1 MQKLKYIR
9 VKQQNGQYTADIPI
23 ATDAQHVDMTNGNNL
38 QDTIGNINV
47 TTDGSITQ
55 NLNSLRNDYNQL
67 DQDTFKKQDV
77 TTEIPDAVNSWLNT
91 NISATTPLVDASLSI
106 SDAAADAK
114 VVGDELSDLKSD
126 LGAQVA
132 DLNEITKIGKQLFDK
147 ANADIVHLI
156 PSNGIASAS
165 ANGTSIIVP
174 VSPSANDSYITVHK
188 DVITS
193 RFIVA
198 TFAEYPESGVSYIT
212 QVNNTSAP
220 YITINVDTSVKYIMV
235 YCHLAT
241 EDTSVTVEE
250 VADGLMVEFG
260 ASYTGYEPY
269 SLRVIIP
276 TKSVDGNSFS
286 DDGIGLITDIVDAK
300 TEDVQTLADANK
312 HQVVGKTDVTL
323 TWTEGSY
330 YNFTTG
336 EITALSGRAY
346 SAKVD
351 CKAGDRISVTNNKG
365 QILYWKAD
373 GSFVSYLPTD
383 YPSTMTYVVPADV
396 TKFALNNSDSTIRA
410 SIVTVRTDGSE
421 LITKTY
427 DAPAKLIFDS
437 DAFEQGKYCSTSNG
451 KISNLSSY
459 WCLPFVSVKPNHKY
473 RTEDQTQV
481 VFYSATGEFLSAL
494 LPNGSASWTGVD
506 TEMDFTT
513 PSNCAFISVNA
524 QNSHEKLFDME
535 PYTVVGDIINPQ
547 KLHGKTVVCFGDS
560 ITGNYGFGDNYPY
573 QIERHTG
580 AKTYNCGFGG
590 CRMELIDTDAQHT
603 NPFSMCGI
611 VDALEAAKNGDSTA
625 WDEQDEYAVSISKM
639 VYLRLQILKAIDWS
653 KVDVVT
659 IAYGTNEGGYP
670 QDDEENPTN
679 KYTYGGATR
688 YAVNKLLTLYPHLRI
703 VLLTP
708 IYRFYTSEG
717 VDSDTHTHP
726 TYGGKLTD
734 NVETLIKVGGEL
746 KVPVLDLYHTLGIN
760 ITNYTSYFGDE
771 DEQYDGT
778 HINSF
783 GREQMGRRVAGE
795 LNRLF

>member
-1 MQKLKYIR
+1 MADEYSTKRIINLPAESVPAEGDVLVVDNESTGTKKLPISGLIDSTPTQGSNNAVSSGGVYESINEI
-9 VKQQNGQYTADIPI
+9 NGDI
-23 ATDAQHVDMTNGNNL
+23 N
-38 QDTIGNINV
+38 
-47 TTDGSITQ
+47 
-55 NLNSLRNDYNQL
+55 
-67 DQDTFKKQDV
+67 
-77 TTEIPDAVNSWLNT
+77 
-91 NISATTPLVDASLSI
+91 
-106 SDAAADAK
+106 
-114 VVGDELSDLKSD
+114 DLKSD
-126 LGAQVA
+126 LNIVSS
-132 DLNEITKIGKQLFDK
+132 DIDEITKIGTQLFNKND
-147 ANADIVHLI
+147 AETEHLVISNNAVYASTYTTSLI
-156 PSNGIASAS
+156 IPVNPSAS
-165 ANGTSIIVP
+165 
-174 VSPSANDSYITVHK
+174 DEYITIHR
-188 DVITS
+188 DTLTS
-193 RFIVA
+193 RFTVA
-198 TFAEYPESGVSYIT
+198 TFTAKPEIG
-212 QVNNTSAP
+212 SAP
-220 YITINVDTSVKYIMV
+220 VASIQQDNASSITVACSTAIKYIMV
-235 YCHLAT
+235 VFHNAT
-241 EDTSVTVEE
+241 DDASIAIQTVL
-250 VADGLMVEFG
+250 DGLMVEFG

-269 SLRVIIP
+269 ALRVIIP
-276 TKSVDGNSFS
+276 TKSVNGDSFS
-286 DDGIGLITDIVDAK
+286 DEGIRFITNIVDAK
-300 TEDVQTLADANK
+300 TEDVQTIADNNK
-312 HQVVGKTDVTL
+312 HQTVSKTDVTL
-323 TWTEGSY
+323 AWTEGSY

-373 GSFVSYLPTD
+373 GSFVSYSPTD

-410 SIVTVRTDGSE
+410 SIVTVRADCSE
-421 LITKTY
+421 FITNTY
-427 DAPAKLIFDS
+427 NAPAKLIFDS

-451 KISNLSSY
+451 KISNISSY

-481 VFYSATGEFLSAL
+481 VFYDSTGAFLSAL
-494 LPNGSASWTGVD
+494 LPNGSASWTGVN

-513 PSNCAFISVNA
+513 PANCAYISVNA

-535 PYTVVGDIINPQ
+535 PYTVVGNVVNPQ
-547 KLHGKTVVCFGDS
+547 KLQGKTVVCFGDS

-653 KVDVVT
+653 KVDIVT

-670 QDDEENPTN
+670 QDDEENLTN

-703 VLLTP
+703 ALLTP
-708 IYRFYTSEG
+708 IYRFYISEG

-734 NVETLIKVGGEL
+734 NVETLIKVGEEL
-746 KVPVLDLYHTLGIN
+746 KVPVLDMYHTLGIN

-771 DEQYDGT
+771 DEQSDGT

-783 GREQMGRRVAGE
+783 GREQMGLRIAGE